1 MTRLQRIDYPNAIH
15 HVTQRGNDRQ
25 LLFETPDDYHVFLD
39 TLAECVARYRWQVL
53 SYCLMPTHLHL
64 LVQTPDANLSLGMRR
79 LKGSCARKLNAAHD
93 RSGQVFPGR
102 FESQL
107 IEDEEHLH
115 AALAYIALIPVQ
127 AGLSA
132 TPQDWIW
139 SSHAELAGARPP
151 SGRIAEAEVL
161 DRFATRPAT
170 ARTRYGRMVAAH
182 ATEPEPLDAD
192 GCWAGST

>member
-1 MTRLQRIDYPNAIH
+1 MTRIRRIDYPNAIH

-25 LLFETPDDYHVFLD
+25 LLFETPDDYRVFLE

-53 SYCLMPTHLHL
+53 SYCLMPNHLHL
-64 LVQTPDANLSLGMRR
+64 LLQTPDANLSLGMRR
-79 LKGSCARKLNAAHD
+79 LTGSYARQFNAAHD
-93 RSGQVFPGR
+93 RSGHVFQGR
-102 FESQL
+102 FGSRL

-115 AALAYIALIPVQ
+115 AALAYIALNPVR

-139 SSHAELAGARPP
+139 SSHAELAGVRRP
-151 SGRIAEAEVL
+151 SGRIAQAEVL

-170 ARTRYGRMVAAH
+170 ARARYGRMVVAVAN
-182 ATEPEPLDAD
+182 EPEILD
-192 GCWAGST
+192 GLGYPAGSG

>member
-1 MTRLQRIDYPNAIH
+1 MTQRQRIDYPKAIH

-25 LLFETPDDYHVFLD
+25 LLFETPADYQVFLD

-64 LVQTPDANLSLGMRR
+64 LVQTPGANLSLGMRR

-93 RSGQVFPGR
+93 RSGQVFQGR

-107 IEDEEHLH
+107 IEDEQPLH
-115 AALAYIALIPVQ
+115 AALAYIALNPVQ

-132 TPQDWIW
+132 RPQDWIW
-139 SSHAELAGARPP
+139 SSHAELAGERRP
-151 SGRIAEAEVL
+151 SGRIAQAEVL

-170 ARTRYGRMVAAH
+170 ARARYGRMVAAL
-182 ATEPEPLDAD
+182 ANQPKALDAG
-192 GCWAGST
+192 GCRKDST

>member
-1 MTRLQRIDYPNAIH
+1 VTRIQRNDYPNAIH

-25 LLFETPDDYHVFLD
+25 LLFETPDDYRVFLE

-79 LKGSCARKLNAAHD
+79 LTGSYARQFNTAHD
-93 RSGQVFPGR
+93 RSGQVFQGR
-102 FESQL
+102 FGSRL
-107 IEDEEHLH
+107 IEDEEHLQ
-115 AALAYIALIPVQ
+115 AALAYIALNPVRD
-127 AGLSA
+127 GLSL

-139 SSHAELAGARPP
+139 GSHAELVGARRP
-151 SGRIAEAEVL
+151 SRLIAEAEVL

-170 ARTRYGRMVAAH
+170 ARARYGRMVEAA
-182 ATEPEPLDAD
+182 ADQPE
-192 GCWAGST
+192 AG

>member
-1 MTRLQRIDYPNAIH
+1 MTRIHRIDYPNAIH

-25 LLFETPDDYHVFLD
+25 LPFETPDDYRVFLE

-64 LVQTPDANLSLGMRR
+64 LLQTPDANLSLGMRR
-79 LKGSCARKLNAAHD
+79 LKGSYARRFNTAHD
-93 RSGQVFPGR
+93 RSGHVFKGR
-102 FESQL
+102 FESRL

-115 AALAYIALIPVQ
+115 AALAYIAFNPVQ

-139 SSHAELAGARPP
+139 SSHAELAGVRRP
-151 SGRIAEAEVL
+151 SRLIAQAEVL
-161 DRFATRPAT
+161 NRFATRPAT
-170 ARTRYGRMVAAH
+170 ARTRYARMVAAL
-182 ATEPEPLDAD
+182 TGQPETLDAL
-192 GCWAGST
+192 GYPAGSG